1 MHRSKKGCHKQSHR
15 WAKKHSCMLFEMHTV
30 DLMQRTLGEVVV
42 AAARVAGCTAADDI
56 TLQSHELPPGLA
68 HTGITPHQRIYT
80 SEAAAV
86 QGAVHGSTGGLCR
99 TLSQMNLA
107 IASPRQ

>member
-1 MHRSKKGCHKQSHR
+1 
-15 WAKKHSCMLFEMHTV
+15 MLSEVHTV

-56 TLQSHELPPGLA
+56 MLQDVERLPVLA
-68 HTGITPHQRIYT
+68 HTGTMPHQRTYT

-86 QGAVHGSTGGLCR
+86 QGAVHG
-99 TLSQMNLA
+99 
-107 IASPRQ
+107 IAAAAMWGCAGPQAR